1 MSGDLLD
8 VVLVVLVVGF
18 GVAGFRQGFVVGV
31 TSSIGFVAGCVLGIS
46 VAPAVTNALVTGDV
60 PQTALAVVIV
70 FLIALVG
77 QFAAST
83 LGVRLRTY
91 LRGEPARILDS
102 LGGGLVNA
110 TFVLLVAWLVGS
122 LLVSGPWTL
131 VVEQIRGSALLSTL
145 DEAAPEAAR
154 DWQRPF
160 KQFIDRSDF
169 PPVLDAIA
177 GLSPVRVPPPDVAVL
192 RSPALR
198 QARTGI
204 LQVQGTA
211 SSCGKRITGT
221 GFTYAPDHIMTNAH
235 VVAGVD
241 TDLQVVDHQQRPHPA
256 QVVWYNPRRDV
267 AVLYVPG
274 LGLPPLSFDTRA
286 REGQDALVA
295 GYPNGGG
302 FTPEPARVAVRQRA
316 GSPDIYRASQVT
328 RDVYLVR
335 GKIQQGNSGGPL
347 LAVDGRV
354 LGVIFAA
361 VAGQVETGYALTAGE
376 VAPDARQAATATN
389 PVSTQSCD

>member
-1 MSGDLLD
+1 MPGDLLD
-8 VVLVVLVVGF
+8 VVLVVLVIGF
-18 GVAGFRQGFVVGV
+18 GFAGFRQGFVVGV

-46 VAPAVTNALVTGDV
+46 VAPAVTGALVTGDL

-70 FLIALVG
+70 FLIALIG

-83 LGVRLRTY
+83 LGVRLRTH
-91 LRGEPARILDS
+91 LRGEPAWILDS
-102 LGGGLVNA
+102 VGGGLVNA
-110 TFVLLVAWLVGS
+110 TLVLVVAWLVGN
-122 LLVSGPWTL
+122 LLVVSPWSL
-131 VVEQIRGSALLSTL
+131 VVEQIRGSALLSTV
-145 DEAAPEAAR
+145 DEAVPEAAR

-177 GLSPVRVPPPDVAVL
+177 GLSSVRVPPPDVAVL
-192 RSPALR
+192 RGPALR

-241 TDLQVVDHQQRPHPA
+241 ADLQVVDHQQRPHPA
-256 QVVWYNPRRDV
+256 QVVWYNPRRDI

-274 LGLPPLSFDTRA
+274 LGLPPLAFGAQA

-302 FTPEPARVAVRQRA
+302 FTPEPARVAIRQRA
-316 GSPDIYRASQVT
+316 ASPDIYRASKVT
-328 RDVYLVR
+328 RDVYLIR
-335 GKIQQGNSGGPL
+335 GKIRQGNSGGPL

-361 VAGQVETGYALTAGE
+361 VAGQVETGYALTAAE
-376 VAPDARQAATATN
+376 VAPDARQAATATD
-389 PVSTQSCD
+389 PVSTQTCD

>member
-1 MSGDLLD
+1 MPGDLLD
-8 VVLVVLVVGF
+8 VVLVVLVIGF

-31 TSSIGFVAGCVLGIS
+31 ASSIGFVAGCVLGIA
-46 VAPAVTNALVTGDV
+46 VAPAVTDALVTGDM

-70 FLIALVG
+70 FLIALAG

-83 LGVRLRTY
+83 LGVRLRMY
-91 LRGEPARILDS
+91 IRAEPALILDS
-102 LGGGLVNA
+102 VGGGLVNA
-110 TFVLLVAWLVGS
+110 AFVLVVAWLVGS
-122 LLVSGPWTL
+122 LLVSGPWAL
-131 VVEQIRGSALLSTL
+131 VVEQIRGSALLSTM
-145 DEAAPEAAR
+145 DEAVPEAAR

-160 KQFIDRSDF
+160 KQFVDRSDF

-177 GLSPVRVPPPDVAVL
+177 GMSTARVPPPDVAVL

-211 SSCGKRITGT
+211 TSCGKRITGT

-256 QVVWYNPRRDV
+256 QVVWYNPRRDI

-274 LGLPPLSFDTRA
+274 LGLPPLTFGPQA

-302 FTPEPARVAVRQRA
+302 FTPEPARVAIRQRA
-316 GSPDIYRASQVT
+316 GSPDIYRALKVT
-328 RDVYLVR
+328 REVYQVR

-361 VAGQVETGYALTAGE
+361 VAGQVETGYALTAAE

-389 PVSTQSCD
+389 PVSTQACD

>member
-1 MSGDLLD
+1 MPGDLLD
-8 VVLVVLVVGF
+8 VVLVVMVIGF

-31 TSSIGFVAGCVLGIS
+31 ASSIGFVAGCVLGIA
-46 VAPAVTNALVTGDV
+46 VAPAVADALVTGDM

-70 FLIALVG
+70 FLIALAG

-91 LRGEPARILDS
+91 IRGEPALILDS
-102 LGGGLVNA
+102 VGGGLVNA
-110 TFVLLVAWLVGS
+110 AFVLVVAWLVGS
-122 LLVSGPWTL
+122 LLVSGPWAL
-131 VVEQIRGSALLSTL
+131 AVEQIRGSALLSTM
-145 DEAAPEAAR
+145 DEAVPEAAR

-160 KQFIDRSDF
+160 KQFVDRSDF

-177 GLSPVRVPPPDVAVL
+177 GMSTARVPPPDVAVL

-211 SSCGKRITGT
+211 TSCGKRITGT

-256 QVVWYNPRRDV
+256 QVVWYNPRRDI

-274 LGLPPLSFDTRA
+274 LGLPPLTFGPQA

-302 FTPEPARVAVRQRA
+302 FTPEPARVAIRQRA
-316 GSPDIYRASQVT
+316 GSPDIYRASKVT
-328 RDVYLVR
+328 REVYQVR

-361 VAGQVETGYALTAGE
+361 VAGQVETGYALTAAE

-389 PVSTQSCD
+389 PVSTQACD